1 MDCLC
6 GLLCVNLRLALQ
18 RWHILHFDSCNESHN
33 INNGGVALCRFLRET
48 SDIRLGR
55 LLSAIS
61 RENGCAKSL
70 PKNKLSIIYLH
81 SLSIIL
87 HKICSISK
95 CISWIRGVDE
105 LGTTIF
111 KSTHSFIAPPSRPL
125 KPIILQPLLFAVS
138 RWIQNVKWRFFGKN
152 DEIRYRQY
160 L

>member
-1 MDCLC
+1 MP
-6 GLLCVNLRLALQ
+6 
-18 RWHILHFDSCNESHN
+18 
-33 INNGGVALCRFLRET
+33 FLRET

-55 LLSAIS
+55 LLGAIS

-138 RWIQNVKWRFFGKN
+138 IALMIFCELPLVEIASKTSPFFAKAST
-152 DEIRYRQY
+152 
-160 L
+160 